1 MILYLRI
8 LPETILNTIYQV
20 FDCVFND
27 HQDILLFFGLM
38 FLVTLG
44 LLSRVRQT
52 KPSLYPSNGL
62 RTFVQCDR
70 IYPKHWLI
78 FTALQ
83 FRPMYRYLWK
93 FLWHEPFTYPRGRVI
108 PLVD

>member
-1 MILYLRI
+1 MILCLRI
-8 LPETILNTIYQV
+8 LPETILTTIYQV

-52 KPSLYPSNGL
+52 KPSFYP
-62 RTFVQCDR
+62 
-70 IYPKHWLI
+70 
-78 FTALQ
+78 
-83 FRPMYRYLWK
+83 
-93 FLWHEPFTYPRGRVI
+93 
-108 PLVD
+108 